1 MKRGIATSLSTLVV
15 ILLFLAL
22 IPASTPPVRLAP
34 DAALAQPAKIV
45 WKIQTTWPSGITL
58 FQQARDIGARVKE
71 MTGGRFEWEV
81 LPVGAV
87 VGAFEV
93 LEAVQKGLVDGAH
106 GWPGYWAGKNTAA
119 ALFGGTLGGPFGMRL
134 EDTIAWLYAGGG
146 EDLYNELLQKDL
158 KVDNVMAIL
167 HPACCQ
173 EPLGWFKKPIRSLAD
188 FRGMKMRSSGLGV
201 DMLRELGVSA
211 VVLAGGEI
219 LPALERGVV
228 DGVEW
233 SNPASD
239 IPLGFHQVAKYL
251 IGPSARQPFGV
262 QEMLISRKKWA
273 ELPADLKA
281 IVRTAVLAEVAM
293 ATAREFAAS
302 GKVFAELESKYKV
315 QVVTLPP
322 EVVEAEIK
330 AIAKV
335 LDDHAKKNPSFARV
349 LNHQKEFAAKVSV
362 YHNWVRPPHSKLV
375 EHYFGKK

>member
-1 MKRGIATSLSTLVV
+1 MKDRRAT
-15 ILLFLAL
+15 LAL
-22 IPASTPPVRLAP
+22 AAAIGLVLVTMALTTVADRLAP
-34 DAALAQPAKIV
+34 PPAAAQAKIV
-45 WKIQTTWPSGITL
+45 WKVQTTWPSGITL
-58 FQQARDIGARVKE
+58 FQHAKDIGTRVEE
-71 MTGGRFEWEV
+71 MTGGRFKWEV

-93 LEAVQKGLVDGAH
+93 LEAVNKGLVDAAH

-134 EDTIAWLYAGGG
+134 EDFLAWMYHGGG

-158 KVDNVMAIL
+158 KMDNVMAML
-167 HPACCQ
+167 HPTCCQ

-201 DMLRELGVSA
+201 DLLKEMGISA

-251 IGPSARQPFGV
+251 VGPSARQPFGV
-262 QEMLISRKKWA
+262 QEMLISKKKWA

-281 IVRTAVLAEVAM
+281 VVRAAVLAQIPLAV
-293 ATAREFAAS
+293 AREFGES
-302 GKVFAELESKYKV
+302 GKVFAELGPRYKV
-315 QVVTLPP
+315 NVANLPAD
-322 EVVEAEIK
+322 VIEAEIK
-330 AIAKV
+330 AIGKV
-335 LDDHAKKNPSFARV
+335 LDEHAKKNPSFARV
-349 LNHQKEFAAKVSV
+349 LSHQKEYAAKVV
-362 YHNWVRPPHSKLV
+362 AYHNWVRPPHGRLGDS
-375 EHYFGKK
+375 YFKK

>member
-1 MKRGIATSLSTLVV
+1 MRQRTALGMSMLLVV
-15 ILLFLAL
+15 LLIVALASAPTAP
-22 IPASTPPVRLAP
+22 PALGPAT
-34 DAALAQPAKIV
+34 ALAQTKIV

-58 FQQARDIGARVKE
+58 YQHAQDIGARVKE
-71 MTGGRFEWEV
+71 MTAGRFEWEV

-106 GWPGYWAGKNTAA
+106 GWPGYWAGKNTAT

-134 EDTIAWLYAGGG
+134 EDYLAWLYAGGG
-146 EDLYNELLQKDL
+146 EGLYNEVLQKDL
-158 KVDNVMAIL
+158 KMDNVMAFL
-167 HPACCQ
+167 HPTCCQ

-201 DMLRELGVSA
+201 DFLKELGVSA

-251 IGPSARQPFGV
+251 IGPSGRQPFGV
-262 QEMLISRKKWA
+262 QEMLISRKKWDA
-273 ELPADLKA
+273 LPADLRA
-281 IVRTAVLAEVAM
+281 IVRAAVLAQVPIA
-293 ATAREFAAS
+293 AAKEFAES

-315 QVVTLPP
+315 QVINTPP
-322 EVVEAEIK
+322 DVVDAEVK

-335 LDDHAKKNPSFARV
+335 LDDQAKKNPSFARV
-349 LNHQKEFAAKVSV
+349 LTHQKEFAAKVAV
-362 YHNWVRPPHSKLV
+362 YHNWVRPAHSKLV
-375 EHYFGKK
+375 DYYFPKK